1 MRSRLFRIKV
11 LALFA
16 SGAVLPAFIVSC
28 EKAFKTVQL
37 GFLEGLGFNSSTPL
51 VQATQAGGGG

>member
-1 MRSRLFRIKV
+1 MRSRSFRMKV

-28 EKAFKTVQL
+28 EEAFKTVQL
-37 GFLEGLGFNSSTPL
+37 GFLDGLGFNSSTL
-51 VQATQAGGGG
+51 LLQATQVGGG